1 MRLLKKFIAS
11 LFIVA
16 NKPAW
21 FYSKP
26 LDLLLFIALAGASLA
41 APLAVAEKSPSLPTS
56 SAITNTAQ
64 IRKMTTEQASQK
76 TAVRITGVV
85 TYYDPRRT
93 RPLHPGLYRRNLG

>member
-41 APLAVAEKSPSLPTS
+41 APLAAPLAVAEKSPSLPPLQPSPT
-56 SAITNTAQ
+56 
-64 IRKMTTEQASQK
+64 
-76 TAVRITGVV
+76 
-85 TYYDPRRT
+85 PRRFVK
-93 RPLHPGLYRRNLG
+93 